1 MNEKNANDKEAIRP
15 DDCPRRIDWVQ
26 VLTGEAS
33 AQAVAKMHRHAQS
46 CERCRALVDSLQIQQ
61 DAFLKRHPP
70 ERMGPELSEKARERI
85 HTKSWITVLA
95 PAAAA
100 IAVLVVV
107 LSVLPEPEPKQPG
120 IRTKGVV
127 SLEFFVQKGD
137 EVLPGESGGI
147 YRKDDRIQF
156 VYSSGANRFLFLVSL
171 DEYGRVSNFNH
182 QASTSSV
189 AIVPGNHKVLE
200 GSIILD
206 DTRGL
211 ERVFAIFSNH
221 PLQLQEIEQAA
232 RQAFQKRER
241 SGGIADLDYLPRPYS
256 QATILLHK
264 K

>member
-1 MNEKNANDKEAIRP
+1 MNVKNAKDKEASRP
-15 DDCPRRIDWVQ
+15 DGCPRRIDWIR

-33 AQAVAKMHRHAQS
+33 AQTATRMHRHAQS
-46 CERCRALVDSLQIQQ
+46 CERCRALLDSLEIQQ
-61 DAFLKRHPP
+61 DAFLQRHPP
-70 ERMGPELSEKARERI
+70 ERLGPELSAKARERI
-85 HTKSWITVLA
+85 RTRRRITLFA

-107 LSVLPEPEPKQPG
+107 LSILPGQGAKQPG
-120 IRTKGVV
+120 IRTKGAV

-137 EVLPGESGGI
+137 EVMPGESGGI

-171 DEYGRVSNFNH
+171 DERGRVSNFNH
-182 QASTSSV
+182 QASSSSV
-189 AIVPGNHKVLE
+189 AILPGNQRVLE

-232 RQAFQKRER
+232 RQAFQKQAR
-241 SGGIADLDYLPRPYS
+241 SGGIADLEYLPLPYP